1 MADAL
6 IKDYSYL
13 QKDLDSLKLKI
24 WEEIIS
30 CCILRKKLLNLD
42 EQAYFETLNFLDDQ
56 FVDI

>member
-13 QKDLDSLKLKI
+13 NKDLDFLKLKI

-30 CCILRKKLLNLD
+30 CCILRKKLLKLD
-42 EQAYFETLNFLDDQ
+42 EQTYFETLNFLDDQ
-56 FVDI
+56 FAEL

>member
-1 MADAL
+1 MSNAL

-13 QKDLDSLKLKI
+13 QKDLGSLKLKI

-30 CCILRKKLLNLD
+30 CCILRKKLLKLD

-56 FVDI
+56 FADI